1 MLNITTNTSNFH
13 YGILHMNITMILYM
27 WMWANSGRSQIAYI
41 QDLDVDDYNMLLTL
55 VKDIIT
61 INYFSSS
68 LYFLTLMCNYM

>member
-13 YGILHMNITMILYM
+13 YGILHMNITIIFYM
-27 WMWANSGRSQIAYI
+27 WMWAKSGRSQIVYI

-61 INYFSSS
+61 LNYFSSS
-68 LYFLTLMCNYM
+68 LYIFDINV

>member
-1 MLNITTNTSNFH
+1 
-13 YGILHMNITMILYM
+13 M